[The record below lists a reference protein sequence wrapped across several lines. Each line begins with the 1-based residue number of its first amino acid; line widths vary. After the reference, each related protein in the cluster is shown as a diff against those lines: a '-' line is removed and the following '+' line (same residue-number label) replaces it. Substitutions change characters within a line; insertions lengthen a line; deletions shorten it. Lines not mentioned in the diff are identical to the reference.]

1 MEFESYSPATCTL
14 TLSIPNDYVA
24 QYIQKNYIEHLRIA
38 ISNTFGKIQLRWHT
52 IIVKKDDSITP
63 NTPMPQT
70 KRSGKGFGYTYEG
83 AVDTGSDDWKAKEA
97 LATDNTQELTRAPGS
112 INHLPEIDSQLNLHQ
127 TFDSYVEGK
136 SNKLCRS
143 IGLKIAEHPQGTQFN
158 PMFVHGP
165 SGCGKTHLV
174 NAIGVRCKEIYPNK
188 RVLYVSARE
197 FQMQYS
203 NAQIQGKIN
212 DFIGFY
218 QTIDMLII
226 DDVQEWLTAPKTQ
239 NTFFH
244 IFEHLFRIE
253 KRIILVSD
261 RPPVQLSGMMD
272 RLITRFSG
280 GMVAEMLKPNVQLCV
295 DILKK
300 KIKRDGLNI
309 PGPVITY
316 IAENVNGSI
325 REIQGIIN
333 SLIAYSIV
341 ENSNIDLKFVER
353 IVTRAIKTDNQTLTI
368 DDIIRIVCTH
378 YDVTEQQIK
387 GPLRKREIVLPRQII
402 MYLAD
407 KHIRMPASRIGR
419 CVGGR
424 DHSTVLHSLHL
435 IADKIKKDQDFCC
448 EIQALE
454 QELGIK

>member
-1 MEFESYSPATCTL
+1 
-14 TLSIPNDYVA
+14 
-24 QYIQKNYIEHLRIA
+24 
-38 ISNTFGKIQLRWHT
+38 
-52 IIVKKDDSITP
+52 
-63 NTPMPQT
+63 
-70 KRSGKGFGYTYEG
+70 
-83 AVDTGSDDWKAKEA
+83 
-97 LATDNTQELTRAPGS
+97 
-112 INHLPEIDSQLNLHQ
+112 
-127 TFDSYVEGK
+127 
-136 SNKLCRS
+136 
-143 IGLKIAEHPQGTQFN
+143 
-158 PMFVHGP
+158 
-165 SGCGKTHLV
+165 
-174 NAIGVRCKEIYPNK
+174 
-188 RVLYVSARE
+188 
-197 FQMQYS
+197 
-203 NAQIQGKIN
+203 
-212 DFIGFY
+212 
-218 QTIDMLII
+218 
-226 DDVQEWLTAPKTQ
+226 
-239 NTFFH
+239 
-244 IFEHLFRIE
+244 
-253 KRIILVSD
+253 
-261 RPPVQLSGMMD
+261 
-272 RLITRFSG
+272 
-280 GMVAEMLKPNVQLCV
+280 MVAEMLKPNVQLCV
-295 DILKK
+295 DILKQ

-353 IVTRAIKTDNQTLTI
+353 IVMRAIKTDNQTLTI